1 LSHLVKQLEERIGVR
16 LLHRTTRS
24 VSVTDA
30 GQRLLEEL
38 RPAIDQIAAALENL
52 DGERL
57 RPLGRLRI
65 HAINDVAAVVTVAP
79 VWERLLSTYPQIHL
93 ELHVGDAP
101 VYLIAEGF
109 DAGIGPKELADP
121 NMIPVRLTGPMK
133 MAIVGA
139 PAYFAR
145 KRTPR
150 NPSDSRPP

>member
-1 LSHLVKQLEERIGVR
+1 MKQLEERIGVR

-52 DGERL
+52 DGKRL

-79 VWERLLSTYPQIHL
+79 VWERLLSTYTRKSTWNCMW
-93 ELHVGDAP
+93 A
-101 VYLIAEGF
+101 
-109 DAGIGPKELADP
+109 
-121 NMIPVRLTGPMK
+121 MRLST
-133 MAIVGA
+133 
-139 PAYFAR
+139 
-145 KRTPR
+145 
-150 NPSDSRPP
+150 S